1 MAARKKAKKKVAKKK
16 VVKKKVAAKKKVAKK
31 KAVKKK
37 VATKK
42 KVAPK
47 KVAKKATPKKVA
59 AKKPAA
65 KEAAPKQ
72 SKANLTQSQ
81 HYDYVPIIDRKPF
94 KLPKGARVA
103 VIPYINIE
111 HFPAAIPGTP
121 LIPGTSGFSPD
132 PLNYGWRDYGNRV
145 GLWRMMD
152 MMDDCGMRG
161 TVCLNGEIIREYPR
175 IIEEGEKR
183 KWAWIGHGINNAPAN
198 FIGNVRNP
206 DGSLNELAESK
217 EREILEATLNTM
229 EKTLGRKTKGWLSP
243 FLTHTD
249 NTPRL
254 LEEYGVEYLCDYTA
268 DDHPFRFNTPK
279 DNLISVP
286 YTVEINDIPAFLNI
300 GVSSEAF
307 GDMIIDQFDV
317 LYEEGAT
324 NARCMPICLHTFL
337 VGQPNKFKHL
347 KRAFEYIASH
357 KDVWLTT
364 GDEVNDWYRK
374 QYM

>member
-1 MAARKKAKKKVAKKK
+1 MATKKKVKKKVAKKT
-16 VVKKKVAAKKKVAKK
+16 AKKAG
-31 KAVKKK
+31 
-37 VATKK
+37 KK

-47 KVAKKATPKKVA
+47 KVAPKKINKKSAEKTSKKQVAKKKAAKTTVKKYIF
-59 AKKPAA
+59 KK
-65 KEAAPKQ
+65 APIK
-72 SKANLTQSQ
+72 LTQSQ

-103 VIPYINIE
+103 VMPYINIE

-121 LIPGTSGFSPD
+121 LIPGTAGFSPD

-152 MMDDCGMRG
+152 MMEKLGMRG

-183 KWAWIGHGINNAPAN
+183 DWAWIGHGVNNAPAN

-206 DGSLNELAESK
+206 DGSLSELAEAK
-217 EREILEATLNTM
+217 ERKILEATLNTM
-229 EKTLGRKTKGWLSP
+229 QKTLGRKTKGWLSP

-279 DNLISVP
+279 NNLISVP
-286 YTVEINDIPAFLNI
+286 YTVELNDIPAFLNV

-307 GDMIIDQFDV
+307 GDMIIDQFDI
-317 LYEEGAT
+317 LYEEGET
-324 NARCMPICLHTFL
+324 NARCMPICLHTFH

-347 KRAFEYIASH
+347 RRAFEYIASH
-357 KDVWLTT
+357 EDVWLTT